1 MRAVVTGGT
10 RGIGLSIAKRLLDD
24 NYRVITTGT
33 KSEPDIKNDTE
44 YHQVDFNDLKA
55 LKKFIQFLKTSE
67 IDILINNAGVN
78 KIGNFES
85 IEIQEFNEII
95 NVNLT
100 VPFQLSQAVIP
111 YMKERKWGRIVNIAS
126 IWSNKSKEYRAS
138 YSASKFGL
146 DGMTV
151 AMSAELSQY
160 GILANCLSPG
170 FTETD
175 LTRKILGEDGIKEIQ
190 KQIPMKRLGQPN
202 EIAEIVNWLVSES
215 NSYLTGQNII
225 IDGGFTRGG

>member
-24 NYRVITTGT
+24 NYTVITTGT
-33 KSEPDIKNDTE
+33 KNEPDIKNDTE

-55 LKKFIQFLKTSE
+55 LKKFIQFLKKSE
-67 IDILINNAGVN
+67 VDILINNAGIN

-190 KQIPMKRLGQPN
+190 KQIPMKRLGQTN
-202 EIAEIVNWLVSES
+202 EIAEIVSWLVSES